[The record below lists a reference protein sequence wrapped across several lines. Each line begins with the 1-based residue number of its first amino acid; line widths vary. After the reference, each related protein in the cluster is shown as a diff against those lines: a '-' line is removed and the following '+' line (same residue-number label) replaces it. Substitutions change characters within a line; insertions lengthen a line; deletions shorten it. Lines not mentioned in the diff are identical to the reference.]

1 MNVILQITRF
11 FVGILF
17 IFSGLVKANDPLGLS
32 YKMQEFFEI
41 WGWGSLNHL
50 TLALSILMI
59 AFEIVAGAALILGW
73 KFKLVSWLLL
83 LLIVFFTFLTGYA
96 FLSGKFKN
104 CGCFGD
110 CLPISPLT
118 SFLKDVLLL
127 ILIIF
132 LLYHRRKIKP
142 LFSPRANGAWVF
154 LFTVFSF
161 LFQYYVL
168 EFLPVVDCL
177 PLKKGNRIADQLKPP
192 PGSVTDS
199 FAIRFIYEKNG
210 QRYEFS
216 PTELPADFKTYKFVE
231 RIDKQVR
238 KGNAEPPLKGFSL
251 KGSTGEDS
259 TDIILNMP
267 KVVLVFIT
275 DLSKISEKETGK
287 LAGLAR
293 ESWRKN
299 VPFYLVTGSVENTIK
314 KFREAGLEGVPV
326 FNFDFTALRTAARS
340 NPTLYL
346 LNQGTVENKWSL
358 RTSFGL
364 SYHLGL
370 MRPLP
375 PLLQESDERIED
387 TGQYQTDSIQIP

>member
-1 MNVILQITRF
+1 MNAILQITRF

-96 FLSGKFKN
+96 YLSGQFKN

-154 LFTVFSF
+154 LFTV
-161 LFQYYVL
+161 
-168 EFLPVVDCL
+168 P
-177 PLKKGNRIADQLKPP
+177 
-192 PGSVTDS
+192 
-199 FAIRFIYEKNG
+199 
-210 QRYEFS
+210 
-216 PTELPADFKTYKFVE
+216 
-231 RIDKQVR
+231 
-238 KGNAEPPLKGFSL
+238 
-251 KGSTGEDS
+251 
-259 TDIILNMP
+259 
-267 KVVLVFIT
+267 
-275 DLSKISEKETGK
+275 
-287 LAGLAR
+287 
-293 ESWRKN
+293 
-299 VPFYLVTGSVENTIK
+299 
-314 KFREAGLEGVPV
+314 
-326 FNFDFTALRTAARS
+326 
-340 NPTLYL
+340 
-346 LNQGTVENKWSL
+346 
-358 RTSFGL
+358 
-364 SYHLGL
+364 
-370 MRPLP
+370 
-375 PLLQESDERIED
+375 
-387 TGQYQTDSIQIP
+387 